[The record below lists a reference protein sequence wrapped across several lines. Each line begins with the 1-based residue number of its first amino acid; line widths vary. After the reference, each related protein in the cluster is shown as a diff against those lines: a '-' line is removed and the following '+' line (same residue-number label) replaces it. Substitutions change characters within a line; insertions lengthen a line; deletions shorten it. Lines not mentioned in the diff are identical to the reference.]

1 MNNTLRKCLESCVT
15 IRSLVSKGEL
25 LPNILKKRCPGLHK
39 IKNSTSITNLIF
51 IKAEKWLEEQA
62 KALGWSK
69 AMKMES
75 RSTLQGLIGIAWDKQ
90 YAAMVE
96 VNCETDFV
104 GRNEKFQKLVDLVA
118 KTCLQYTQKESPST
132 KTLAKVSFMYM
143 FKFLTQTKS

>member
-1 MNNTLRKCLESCVT
+1 
-15 IRSLVSKGEL
+15 
-25 LPNILKKRCPGLHK
+25 
-39 IKNSTSITNLIF
+39 
-51 IKAEKWLEEQA
+51 
-62 KALGWSK
+62 
-69 AMKMES
+69 MKMES